1 MCPKMDSPLRPAVIG
16 SRFLRNQCC
25 VLIFERAISLFRSG
39 RQTVDSFIHRAT
51 RSKMAGFKTAPL
63 FWGYGQ
69 GRFFGCAG
77 SAKFCA
83 YSGVSL
89 ILTRP
94 GEGGPVRMDTPA
106 ENPVAVCY
114 TISRMPKMAPVRTNR
129 GRNLVTTLLLKNERK
144 YYLPKMENRFCFS
157 FSGSERTWPFSTL
170 VRNSRQNE

>member
-1 MCPKMDSPLRPAVIG
+1 MDSPRRPAVIG

-106 ENPVAVCY
+106 AHRSVQSW
-114 TISRMPKMAPVRTNR
+114 TH
-129 GRNLVTTLLLKNERK
+129 
-144 YYLPKMENRFCFS
+144 LPKIGEVCFLGQPNFGLS
-157 FSGSERTWPFSTL
+157 FSWRKNPLPVDGGFFRSPLS
-170 VRNSRQNE
+170 

>member
-1 MCPKMDSPLRPAVIG
+1 MDSPLRPAVIG

-94 GEGGPVRMDTPA
+94 GEGGHCSGDTPA
-106 ENPVAVCY
+106 ENTVAVCY

-144 YYLPKMENRFCFS
+144 YYLPKMENRFRFS
-157 FSGSERTWPFSTL
+157 FSGSERTWPFSSL